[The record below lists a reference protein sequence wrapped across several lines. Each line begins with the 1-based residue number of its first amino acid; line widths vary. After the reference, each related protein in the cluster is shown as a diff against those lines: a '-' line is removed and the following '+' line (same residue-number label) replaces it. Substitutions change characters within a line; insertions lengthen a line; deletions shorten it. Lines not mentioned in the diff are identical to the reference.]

1 MAASRSKE
9 QADHCWV
16 PNISTFWHVGFLWAL
31 LAGGEAESQEKKKKK
46 GRGFRVNQI
55 GLGSL
60 LGHFVALRPWASNS
74 LPVTLF
80 SHLWNGI
87 IVPPVK
93 LPRT

>member
-31 LAGGEAESQEKKKKK
+31 LAGGEAESQEKKKK
-46 GRGFRVNQI
+46 GRGFRVNRI